1 MTNLPDLKGHVALVT
16 GADGHRPRRGRRAR
30 PGRRNRGSRGP
41 SAGPLADVVRE
52 IRAAGGGA
60 AAYPTDLTSLD
71 AAGEL
76 VTRAARELG
85 AIDILVNNARMIAPL
100 GPTESLD
107 AAEIEASY
115 RLNALLDPNHRPTP
129 GAAPRHGRIGIT
141 RSATGNSSKRAG
153 AITRATATA

>member
-1 MTNLPDLKGHVALVT
+1 MALVT
-16 GADGHRPRRGRRAR
+16 GAGRGIGRAVAGELAPAGATVAVVAR
-30 PGRRNRGSRGP
+30 

-107 AAEIEASY
+107 AAEIEASS
-115 RLNALLDPNHRPTP
+115 
-129 GAAPRHGRIGIT
+129 G
-141 RSATGNSSKRAG
+141 
-153 AITRATATA
+153 